1 MNTLKLIQ
9 THQPDLH
16 LRKNQAVQI
25 YALLSTC
32 F

>member
-9 THQPDLH
+9 THQPVLH
-16 LRKNQAVQI
+16 LRKNQAMQI
-25 YALLSTC
+25 YASLSKI

>member
-9 THQPDLH
+9 THHPVLQ

-25 YALLSTC
+25 YALLSTR